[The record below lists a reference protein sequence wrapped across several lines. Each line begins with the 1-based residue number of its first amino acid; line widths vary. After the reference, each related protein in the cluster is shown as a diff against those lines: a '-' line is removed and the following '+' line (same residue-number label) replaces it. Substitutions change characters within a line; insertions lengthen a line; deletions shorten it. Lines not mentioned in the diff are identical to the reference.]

1 MKTEELKTSS
11 SVFGSL
17 GLAIIGG
24 TCCALPIIF
33 VALGMGGAVA
43 SAVSALPWLA
53 RLSEYKL
60 ITFSLTGA
68 VLAYS
73 YWRIHRAELCNM
85 ESARTLLWQKRVLIV
100 ATVILMASMF
110 AAFALLPV
118 VLWLEGG

>member
-1 MKTEELKTSS
+1 LKTEELKTSS
-11 SVFGSL
+11 TVLGSL
-17 GLAIIGG
+17 SLAIIGS

-53 RLSEYKL
+53 KLSEFKL

-73 YWRIHRAELCNM
+73 YWRIQRAELCEM